1 MLGGLNFVDLM
12 NRGGA
17 LMWVLLAFSFV
28 ALAVTV
34 ERILTYASYGYSP
47 DRWLR
52 SLLQTIRTSGSAAAL
67 SLAVA
72 CRHPVARV
80 VQTYLEQ
87 LDRPPKVRQDNVRLT
102 GSLVLESVEK
112 IYES

>member
-1 MLGGLNFVDLM
+1 MDFM

-28 ALAVTV
+28 ALAVTI

-52 SLLQTIRTSGSAAAL
+52 SLLQTIRTSDL
-67 SLAVA
+67 PPPCHWLL
-72 CRHPVARV
+72 PVVTPSQGLFKR
-80 VQTYLEQ
+80 
-87 LDRPPKVRQDNVRLT
+87 
-102 GSLVLESVEK
+102 
-112 IYES
+112 I